1 MKSTKQQSLTTD
13 TYLSRS
19 GILNNS
25 SLLYQSNVPAES
37 SKNYY
42 LSNNIQNCENREV
55 EFLKIKNNEL
65 EEKNRRLALYVK

>member
-25 SLLYQSNVPAES
+25 SLLYQSNVPPES
-37 SKNYY
+37 TKNYY
-42 LSNNIQNCENREV
+42 LSNNIQNC
-55 EFLKIKNNEL
+55 
-65 EEKNRRLALYVK
+65 